1 MMTTTTTTTTRLTTT
16 SSGPELDCCACQ
28 RCSTGI
34 EVSTT
39 GLGRQQTAVTTTPLS
54 SHDNSK
60 TTTTTASGPELDC
73 AAASQRRGSSTS
85 AAAAAA
91 ADGGG
96 RQRCAAC
103 GREIVDRFLL
113 YAIDRYWHT
122 GCLRCSACHAPLAD
136 LAATCFTRA
145 GMTLCRDDYVR

>member
-1 MMTTTTTTTTRLTTT
+1 
-16 SSGPELDCCACQ
+16 
-28 RCSTGI
+28 
-34 EVSTT
+34 
-39 GLGRQQTAVTTTPLS
+39 LS

-136 LAATCFTRA
+136 LGATCFTRA